1 MIVRSKAPLRISF
14 SGGGTDVSP
23 YPEERGGV
31 VLSATINKY
40 AYATLRPRYDDE
52 ITVTSLDYDVVAK
65 YGVDSELR
73 YNGEL
78 DLVKAAIRSAGDRRH
93 GFDLFI
99 HTDAPPG
106 SGLGSSSTM
115 VVALLGLM
123 NHWLRRSMTLY
134 EVADLCYRIE
144 RQELGIKGGKQDQYA
159 AAFGGFNFI
168 EFYKDVTIV
177 NPLRI
182 RPEVINELQYRLVL
196 CYTGKTR
203 VSGDIISS
211 QVQRYVSREKESVE
225 SLDALKQIT
234 FDLKAA
240 LLKARL
246 DDFGALLHEAW
257 ERKKRL
263 ASGITNP
270 IIDELYAAARSKGA
284 LGGKILGAGGG
295 GYLLVY
301 CPFDRRHKVAEAL
314 EACGGQVVDF
324 DFEFSGLTTWE
335 IPEPDG
341 EHESPSESSRPG
353 YASAAPRSKLPSPDS
368 EPAPSS
374 PNSASREARGEPQAQ
389 TEASVSAKAPKEA
402 GSYVQGMSAR
412 HQSDLIAAEE
422 AARQLVDSGQVKL
435 SMAKEE
441 GLISSVVR
449 MAEEIA
455 DTISHGGKVL
465 TAGNGGSC
473 ADAQHFAA
481 ELVGKFRLERP
492 AAPAIALTANTSVLT
507 AIGNDYDFSRV
518 FTRQVEAFGAPGDI
532 LVVISTSGNSENL
545 IEAVQKARGRGL
557 KVFGLLGGTGG
568 RLLSGVDSAV
578 VVPSID
584 TPRIQEAHIA
594 VIHVICDMVERRL
607 FGDLARR

>member
-14 SGGGTDVSP
+14 AGGGTDVPP
-23 YPEERGGV
+23 YPEEKGGV

-40 AYATLRPRYDDE
+40 AYATLRPRYDGE
-52 ITVTSLDYDVVAK
+52 ITVTSLDYDIVAK

-78 DLVKAAIRSAGDRRH
+78 DLVKAVIRNAGDRRH
-93 GFDLFI
+93 GFDLFV

-123 NHWLRRSMTLY
+123 NHWLKRSMTLY

-168 EFYKDVTIV
+168 EFYRDVTIV

-196 CYTGKTR
+196 CYTGQTR

-211 QVQRYVSREKESVE
+211 QVKRYVSREKESVE
-225 SLDALKQIT
+225 SLDALKEIT

-257 ERKKRL
+257 EYKKRL

-270 IIDELYAAARSKGA
+270 AIDELYAAARSAGA

-324 DFEFSGLTTWE
+324 DFESSGLTTWE
-335 IPEPDG
+335 IPEPEG
-341 EHESPSESSRPG
+341 EPESSRPE
-353 YASAAPRSKLPSPDS
+353 YALAAPRKTQRGACAGVQD
-368 EPAPSS
+368 
-374 PNSASREARGEPQAQ
+374 AS
-389 TEASVSAKAPKEA
+389 A
-402 GSYVQGMSAR
+402 GS
-412 HQSDLIAAEE
+412 QSRLSAAEE
-422 AARQLVDSGQVKL
+422 AARQLADSGQVKL
-435 SMAKEE
+435 SMAKGED
-441 GLISSVVR
+441 LILSVVR

-455 DTISHGGKVL
+455 DTLSRGGKVL

-492 AAPAIALTANTSVLT
+492 AVPAIALTANTSVLT
-507 AIGNDYDFSRV
+507 AVGNDYEFARV
-518 FTRQVEAFGAPGDI
+518 FARQVEAFGAPGDV
-532 LVVISTSGNSENL
+532 LAVISTSGNSANL
-545 IEAVQKARGRGL
+545 IEAARKARERGL

-568 RLLSGVDSAV
+568 RLLGNVDAAV
-578 VVPSID
+578 VVPSQD
-584 TPRIQEAHIA
+584 TPRIQEAHITL
-594 VIHVICDMVERRL
+594 IHVICDIVERRL